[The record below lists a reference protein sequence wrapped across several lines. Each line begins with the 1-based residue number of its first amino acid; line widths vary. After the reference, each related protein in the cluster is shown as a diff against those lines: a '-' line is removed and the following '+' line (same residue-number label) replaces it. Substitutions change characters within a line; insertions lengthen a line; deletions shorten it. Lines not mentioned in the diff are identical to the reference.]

1 MPWIH
6 SLVGVKTFYR
16 VLWKVA
22 GNCMK
27 NGNKSP
33 NMTYSA
39 MVWRV
44 EKWSGTHIDDR
55 ITTKR
60 LFIVPTGSPIRTSSF
75 NEIMCIS
82 FALTCRQTHRQTH
95 KQDWIHNLLQPSLA
109 EITQHNT
116 TQHNTTNSETISI
129 IPWPIRGR
137 LTNIWLD
144 TRQCWY
150 CPFVVDRVRRSVER
164 WSTVVR
170 PRSSRTQDCNDK

>member
-6 SLVGVKTFYR
+6 SLVDVKTFYR

-116 TQHNTTNSETISI
+116 TQHNTTNSGDYQYHTVTNQRQTDEHLTGHSAVLILSI
-129 IPWPIRGR
+129 RRRQSAKVGR
-137 LTNIWLD
+137 KMING
-144 TRQCWY
+144 RQ
-150 CPFVVDRVRRSVER
+150 
-164 WSTVVR
+164 T
-170 PRSSRTQDCNDK
+170 KK